1 MELVFDRVNVK
12 RGEVSIRAS
21 GTFSPGVHLVTGRV
35 GAGKSTLALLAAGL
49 LSPDEGSI
57 ERRGISRSMLLF
69 QFPEWHLTGKTVDE
83 ETASFG
89 VPAEEVL
96 ARAGLSG
103 RGRDDPFSLSR
114 GEMKK
119 LLLSCLLSRDDDL
132 LVLDEPFGALDC
144 TGRQWICREIGER
157 RREGIVVLCTH
168 ERHFLPRVDMI
179 WEFDGHTLSCRGRV
193 PAAIASWQGAPP
205 AIKALIAAG
214 RLPRNVARD
223 DIREAACRTR
233 D

>member
-1 MELVFDRVNVK
+1 MELVFDRVAVK

-21 GTFSPGVHLVTGRV
+21 GTFSPGVHLVTGMV
-35 GAGKSTLALLAAGL
+35 GAGKSTLAHLAAGL
-49 LSPDEGSI
+49 LQPDEGSI
-57 ERRGISRSMLLF
+57 EKRGISRSMLLF
-69 QFPEWHLTGKTVDE
+69 QFPEWHLTCRTVNE

-89 VPAEEVL
+89 VQAEEVL

-114 GEMKK
+114 GELKK

-144 TGRQWICREIGER
+144 AGRQWVCSEIGER
-157 RREGIVVLCTH
+157 GRTGVVILCTH

-193 PAAIASWQGAPP
+193 PGQLLP
-205 AIKALIAAG
+205 G
-214 RLPRNVARD
+214 RVPRPR
-223 DIREAACRTR
+223 
-233 D
+233 

>member
-1 MELVFDRVNVK
+1 MELVFDRVAVK

-21 GTFSPGVHLVTGRV
+21 GTFSPGVHLVTGMV
-35 GAGKSTLALLAAGL
+35 GAGKSTLAHLAAGL
-49 LSPDEGSI
+49 LQPDEGSI
-57 ERRGISRSMLLF
+57 EKRGISRSMLLF
-69 QFPEWHLTGKTVDE
+69 QFPEWHLTCRTVNE

-89 VPAEEVL
+89 VQAEEVL

-114 GEMKK
+114 GELKK

-144 TGRQWICREIGER
+144 AGRQWVCSEIGER
-157 RREGIVVLCTH
+157 GRTGVVILCTH

-193 PAAIASWQGAPP
+193 PGAIASWQGAPP

>member
-1 MELVFDRVNVK
+1 MELVFDRVAVK

-21 GTFSPGVHLVTGRV
+21 GTFSPGVHLVTGMV
-35 GAGKSTLALLAAGL
+35 GAGKSTLAHLAAGL
-49 LSPDEGSI
+49 LQPDEGSI
-57 ERRGISRSMLLF
+57 EKRGISRSMLLF
-69 QFPEWHLTGKTVDE
+69 QFPEWHLTCRTVNE

-89 VPAEEVL
+89 VQAEEVL

-114 GEMKK
+114 GELKK

-144 TGRQWICREIGER
+144 AGRQWVCSEIGER
-157 RREGIVVLCTH
+157 GRTGVVILCTH

-193 PAAIASWQGAPP
+193 PGANCFF
-205 AIKALIAAG
+205 G
-214 RLPRNVARD
+214 RVPRPR
-223 DIREAACRTR
+223 
-233 D
+233 